1 MKNIPYILLLFPIDV
16 QAQFIHITTPTTTIC
31 KSSAAVFTAT
41 DSGITTPHYSWKL
54 NGTNTGTDSATY
66 TTNAL
71 NNGDSITCV
80 LTDSTGDS
88 IFATSNLIVIS
99 VDTPLNAGTITG
111 YDTVCVNATTTL
123 TESVTGGIWSENTGA
138 ASIDS
143 GIVTGIRGG
152 PEGFPAFDS
161 VFYTVSNS

>member
-1 MKNIPYILLLFPIDV
+1 MKNIPYILLLFPIVV